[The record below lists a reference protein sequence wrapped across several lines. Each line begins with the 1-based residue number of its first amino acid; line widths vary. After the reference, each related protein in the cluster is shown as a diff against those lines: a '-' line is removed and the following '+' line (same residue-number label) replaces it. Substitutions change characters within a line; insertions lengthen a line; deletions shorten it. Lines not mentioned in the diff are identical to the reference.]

1 MKFLCPSCKAKY
13 QIADEKVAGRSVR
26 MKCRKC
32 GFVIPLS
39 EIPPAPETKP
49 PDDAEWDVPP
59 PVVPKAPPA
68 PSVSLT
74 GAPASPAPAPVAEKS
89 KPAAPAAP
97 LAPAPAA
104 AAKAPAPATTSRAAP
119 VPKPAPKAPSAPGA
133 PASSVA
139 AKPNVARPAAAAPA
153 PRAAASPAST
163 TKGPVPKASPGA
175 VASKAAPSPAPAV
188 ASAPAAR
195 TATPA
200 PAITSGAAARTATPA
215 PALAGR
221 TATPSPASA
230 TTAPASAEAA
240 PATAPAAPVS
250 AAAVSAPVPSA
261 APVASVDLLPAIG
274 DGGEDDDDATRI
286 VKGGALADA
295 FGALVGSPSGP
306 PPSDLGMPADEWFV
320 GINDVPVGPIR
331 LGEIRK
337 RALLGAITLDSM
349 VWRDGLEAWRPLKTF
364 PELVAVLEESMSS
377 VRASSAPLV
386 RPAAGSPPFAKAGE
400 PDSLAGASSGITG
413 AAVVTDDYAAAGLS
427 PGRSPIVAW
436 LAIVVAL
443 GCGLTIGF
451 VVWSKQ
457 KPPETIVKYVQV
469 PAPTQATPAAAA
481 AAEQQATTAEPAAT
495 GAAPKAHGGSKSSGV
510 ARTPDTGA
518 DKGGGLS
525 GLKGLSAL
533 GPAGPGVSN
542 TSPGSAPAG
551 GGGQL
556 DGAQT
561 QATVSRYTGSVKRSC
576 WQPALDARAP
586 DAPTSARVTVTITVG
601 GTGSVQN
608 VTTSGDPRGYP
619 GLANCIGG
627 RVRAWQF
634 PATGGSTTVN
644 VPFVF
649 AAQ

>member
-39 EIPPAPETKP
+39 EIPPAPATMP
-49 PDDAEWDVPP
+49 PEEAGWDTSS

-68 PSVSLT
+68 PTINVSLPPA
-74 GAPASPAPAPVAEKS
+74 GEAPSPAP
-89 KPAAPAAP
+89 PAA
-97 LAPAPAA
+97 
-104 AAKAPAPATTSRAAP
+104 SRAATL
-119 VPKPAPKAPSAPGA
+119 PKPAPKAPSATAAASVGAKPPVARPTVGGVPAPRAPQAGAVATSKVPVPKTAAPVSKAAAPGA
-133 PASSVA
+133 PAAGS
-139 AKPNVARPAAAAPA
+139 KPI
-153 PRAAASPAST
+153 ASPA
-163 TKGPVPKASPGA
+163 PVA
-175 VASKAAPSPAPAV
+175 
-188 ASAPAAR
+188 
-195 TATPA
+195 
-200 PAITSGAAARTATPA
+200 
-215 PALAGR
+215 
-221 TATPSPASA
+221 
-230 TTAPASAEAA
+230 
-240 PATAPAAPVS
+240 
-250 AAAVSAPVPSA
+250 A
-261 APVASVDLLPAIG
+261 APVAPAPPVAAAPPARSVAAGGANNAPLSVTAPVGSVELLPAVGG
-274 DGGEDDDDATRI
+274 DDDEDDDATRI

-295 FGALVGSPSGP
+295 FGALVGGPPSGA
-306 PPSDLGMPADEWFV
+306 PPSELGMPADEWFV
-320 GINDVPVGPIR
+320 GINEVPVGPIR

-337 RALLGAITLDSM
+337 RALLGAVTLDSM
-349 VWRDGLEAWRPLKTF
+349 VWRDGFEAWRPLKTF

-377 VRASSAPLV
+377 ARASSAPLI
-386 RPAAGSPPFAKAGE
+386 RPAAGAPAPGKSGE

-413 AAVVTDDYAAAGLS
+413 TAVVTDDYATAGLNQ
-427 PGRSPIVAW
+427 GRSPIFAW
-436 LAIVVAL
+436 LAIFVAL

-457 KPPETIVKYVQV
+457 KPPETIVKYVEV
-469 PAPTQATPAAAA
+469 PAKGDATPAAAA
-481 AAEQQATTAEPAAT
+481 LQDPQAATAGPAAS
-495 GAAPKAHGGSKSSGV
+495 GAAPKSRTGSKASGV
-510 ARTPDTGA
+510 AKTPDATA
-518 DKGGGLS
+518 DRGGGLS

-533 GPAGPGVSN
+533 GPSGPAVGNVSPS
-542 TSPGSAPAG
+542 TAPAG

-561 QATVSRYTGSVKRSC
+561 QATVARYTGSVKRSC
-576 WQPALDARAP
+576 WQPSLDARAP

-619 GLANCIGG
+619 GLANCIGA